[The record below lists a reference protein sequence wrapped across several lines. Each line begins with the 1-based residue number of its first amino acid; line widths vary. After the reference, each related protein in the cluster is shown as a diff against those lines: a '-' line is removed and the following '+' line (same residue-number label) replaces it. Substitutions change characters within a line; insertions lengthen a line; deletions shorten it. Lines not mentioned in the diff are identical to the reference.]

1 MEGTIEQ
8 ADTIAAVGLIKVA
21 ISRANVDDTR
31 QTTAITCWETAL
43 VEVDILHNIGI
54 ERGEKT

>member
-8 ADTIAAVGLIKVA
+8 TDTIAAMGVIKVA
-21 ISRANVDDTR
+21 ISCTHVDDTR
-31 QTTAITCWETAL
+31 QTTAIACWETAL
-43 VEVDILHNIGI
+43 IEVDILHYVRI